1 MTPHPESP
9 NALWAALGYAIER
22 GPRHSRII
30 RRPDGSVVEFP
41 RTNDRHADEI
51 AAARAELR
59 RLRRLPIG
67 EAECLAVQESL
78 PL

>member
-9 NALWAALGYAIER
+9 NGLWAALGYAIER

-30 RRPDGSVVEFP
+30 RRPDGSVVDFP

-51 AAARAELR
+51 AAARAER
-59 RLRRLPIG
+59 RRLPIG